1 MNVCSYLLCGGKKKK
16 SFKEP
21 QIIFRGGGLK
31 GWLLL
36 NHAASKGDKTPIF
49 PTTKHET
56 IRKNGKY
63 SQNGEARNRTV
74 KGTFSLKHV
83 SSSLDFQS
91 HFKSFV
97 HITCSWHTPPFF
109 WPFCLITFSSSQRAT
124 ENEKTD
130 HKRDKESCELHI
142 LPSIHKVFHK
152 LSNIRATQQFS
163 FFFHLKAITA
173 WNV

>member
-1 MNVCSYLLCGGKKKK
+1 MVRGPNLHKIKLIMNVCSYLLCGEKKKI
-16 SFKEP
+16 KER
-21 QIIFRGGGLK
+21 QIIFWGGGLK

-36 NHAASKGDKTPIF
+36 NHTASKGDKTPIF

-63 SQNGEARNRTV
+63 SQNGEARNKTV

-130 HKRDKESCELHI
+130 HKRETMKAVSCI
-142 LPSIHKVFHK
+142 YYQVYTKYSI
-152 LSNIRATQQFS
+152 SCQI
-163 FFFHLKAITA
+163 
-173 WNV
+173 

>member
-1 MNVCSYLLCGGKKKK
+1 MVRGPNLHKIKLIMNVCSYLLCGGKKK

-130 HKRDKESCELHI
+130 HKRETMKAVSCI
-142 LPSIHKVFHK
+142 YYQVYTKYSI
-152 LSNIRATQQFS
+152 SCQI
-163 FFFHLKAITA
+163 
-173 WNV
+173 